1 MIKLNFRGLSGVLFL
16 TVIFLVFTATIVCAE
31 DQNLMYQYQTKL
43 IGVPKSNTSG
53 EGIAIDSAGNCYIT
67 GDTDGN
73 LDGEIKTGEVD
84 AFITKYDAN
93 GNKKWTKL
101 LGAAKS
107 STFGNDIVI
116 DSEGNSYIVGDT
128 TGKLDGQIKIGRGDA
143 FIVKYDTNGNKQW
156 TKLLGAPKS
165 MSYGHGIAIDSAGNF
180 YITGDTSGNLD
191 GEIKIGYPDA
201 FIVKYDAN
209 GNKQWTKLL
218 GVIERGTM
226 GADIAIDSA
235 DNCYIVGYTNGN
247 LDGQTLTGG
256 NDAFIVKY
264 DTNGNKQWTKLLGAA
279 KSSTFGEGIAIDS
292 AGNCYITGDTSGNLD
307 GEIKTGEVDAFIVKY
322 DTNGNKQ

>member
-101 LGAAKS
+101 IGVPKS
-107 STFGNDIVI
+107 NTFGNDIVI
-116 DSEGNSYIVGDT
+116 DSEGNSYITGDT
-128 TGKLDGQIKIGRGDA
+128 TGNLDGQIKTGGRDA

-156 TKLLGAPKS
+156 TKLLGAAGRYTK
-165 MSYGHGIAIDSAGNF
+165 GRGIAIDDVS
-180 YITGDTSGNLD
+180 
-191 GEIKIGYPDA
+191 
-201 FIVKYDAN
+201 
-209 GNKQWTKLL
+209 
-218 GVIERGTM
+218 
-226 GADIAIDSA
+226 
-235 DNCYIVGYTNGN
+235 NCYITGYTNGN

-279 KSSTFGEGIAIDS
+279 GSSTFGEGIAIDNVN
-292 AGNCYITGDTSGNLD
+292 NCYITGDTDGNLE